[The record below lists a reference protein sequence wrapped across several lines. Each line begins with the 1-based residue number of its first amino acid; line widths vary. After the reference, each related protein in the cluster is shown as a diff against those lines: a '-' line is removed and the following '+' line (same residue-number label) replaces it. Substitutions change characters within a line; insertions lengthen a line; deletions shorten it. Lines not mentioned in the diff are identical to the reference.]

1 MARKSFLLAI
11 ALAILSGCALEQ
23 IPKEAL
29 EFSED
34 SAARRNMQTRRFETK
49 DEARL
54 LSASAVVLKELGC
67 AIDYKSAEL
76 GLVAGSKQGSAYNV
90 GEIAASVVLAVV
102 TQVVGLPGSMAISK
116 DQSLRASI
124 VTRPEENAGGSA
136 VRVKFQRVVWD
147 SDGRVSRS
155 ELLEDPEAYRDFFA
169 RLSKAAGLEAH
180 EP

>member
-1 MARKSFLLAI
+1 MSKKKLYLTI
-11 ALAILSGCALEQ
+11 ALPAFLAACGLQE

-29 EFSED
+29 LLSEET
-34 SAARRNMQTRRFETK
+34 AARRNMQTRRFETK
-49 DEARL
+49 DEGRL
-54 LSASAVVLKELGC
+54 LAASAAVLKELGC
-67 AIDYKSAEL
+67 AIDYRSAEL
-76 GLVAGSKQGSAYNV
+76 GLVAGSKQGSAYNA
-90 GEIAASVVLAVV
+90 GEIAASVALAVV

-116 DQSLRASI
+116 DQSLRVSI
-124 VTRPEENAGGSA
+124 VTRPGESEGSA

-169 RLSKAAGLEAH
+169 RLSKASGLEAH